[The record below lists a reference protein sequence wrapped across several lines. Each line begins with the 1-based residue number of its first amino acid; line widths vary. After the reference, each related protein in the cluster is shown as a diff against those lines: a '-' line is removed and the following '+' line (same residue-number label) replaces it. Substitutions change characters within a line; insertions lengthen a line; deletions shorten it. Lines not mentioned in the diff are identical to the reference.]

1 MDRLS
6 NIQYQLATLTQ
17 ENEKGADALY
27 QAEVKLAEAE
37 HELDLVEQKA
47 FLKAEGTVA
56 DRTALAK
63 LESADARLQRDLR
76 KAEANRIRM
85 KIKTIESNLM
95 AIATQAKL
103 IQSEIKL

>member
-1 MDRLS
+1 MTIKD
-6 NIQYQLATLTQ
+6 IQYQLAALTQ
-17 ENEKGADALY
+17 ENDKGADALY
-27 QAEVKLAEAE
+27 AAEVRLAEAE

-47 FLKAEGTVA
+47 FIKAQGTVA

-85 KIKTIESNLM
+85 KIKSLETNIM
-95 AIATQAKL
+95 AVATQAKL
-103 IQSEIKL
+103 IQAETRL

>member
-1 MDRLS
+1 MLPS
-6 NIQYQLATLTQ
+6 EIQKQLAELTQ
-17 ENEKGADALY
+17 ENSKGADALY
-27 QAEVKLAEAE
+27 AAEVKLAEAE
-37 HELDLVEQKA
+37 HELDTVEQRAFIKA
-47 FLKAEGTVA
+47 QGTVA

-85 KIKTIESNLM
+85 KIKGLETAIM
-95 AIATQAKL
+95 AAATQAKL